1 MSDIRVVEF
10 LSRCHELLK
19 MLMDDVRDSPPPS
32 LIQQDHLIEVAQA
45 HPPASL
51 QLTGTSRDSLV
62 ELAIRQ
68 QLVNYHLV
76 LHHYHLAVAAAVQ
89 LSIGLRSHILRVLFC
104 PIGQR
109 AFFLPLD
116 SHPLIPLD
124 RVDDAVVERRHQF
137 LAKVAEQGTDT
148 DRKFARILS
157 CEWNLT
163 VDTIQIT
170 QVLCH
175 LRAGQDSAASREI
188 SGVTQSAHLIET
200 MSRILAARTLRLAEE
215 EKTVLTGAHLSFLNT
230 LAGDEKMRVH
240 WQDSNWTEAVQSFGR
255 IVAALSLQPQFV
267 APFIRIGGIT
277 AQYWGIH
284 IVD

>member
-1 MSDIRVVEF
+1 
-10 LSRCHELLK
+10 

-32 LIQQDHLIEVAQA
+32 HIQQDHLIEIAQS

-51 QLTGTSRDSLV
+51 QLTGASRDSLV

-76 LHHYHLAVAAAVQ
+76 LHHYHLAVAAAIQ
-89 LSIGLRSHILRVLFC
+89 LSAGLRYHILRVLFC

-137 LAKVAEQGTDT
+137 LAKVAEQGTEV

-157 CEWNLT
+157 CDWNLT

-175 LRAGQDSAASREI
+175 LRAGQDSAAGREMA
-188 SGVTQSAHLIET
+188 GVTQSAHLIET

-215 EKTVLTGAHLSFLNT
+215 EKTVLTGAHL
-230 LAGDEKMRVH
+230 R
-240 WQDSNWTEAVQSFGR
+240 
-255 IVAALSLQPQFV
+255 
-267 APFIRIGGIT
+267 
-277 AQYWGIH
+277 
-284 IVD
+284 